1 MRSDP
6 PLEFAGRLHSFYF
19 CGNVNNRMSM
29 RKYISAIRL
38 LLLSCL
44 TILII
49 MDSIGCT
56 SGKANPD
63 KGTKLLAA
71 AASNDT
77 TAIRQLLEEGVKI
90 ETRDNSGRTPLM
102 IATYQNHL
110 AAARLLMEAGADV
123 NAQDDMRNS
132 PFLYAGASGY
142 LDIVRLCLQHHA
154 NFNVLN
160 RYGGTALI
168 PAAEKGHVEVVS
180 LLANTKGFPIDHINN
195 LGWTALL
202 EAVILSDG
210 GPKHQQIVQLLVDAG
225 CNVNIADRDG
235 ITPLQHARK
244 KGYTKMVNIL
254 EKEGAK

>member
-1 MRSDP
+1 M
-6 PLEFAGRLHSFYF
+6 
-19 CGNVNNRMSM
+19 GN
-29 RKYISAIRL
+29 RKYILAIRL
-38 LLLSCL
+38 LFFTCL
-44 TILII
+44 AILII
-49 MDSIGCT
+49 MNNVGCT
-56 SGKANPD
+56 SGKASSD
-63 KGTKLLAA
+63 KESKLLAA

-77 TAIRQLLEEGVKI
+77 AAIRQLLKEGVKI
-90 ETRDNSGRTPLM
+90 ESRDNKERTPLM

-110 AAARLLMEAGADV
+110 AAARLLMVSGADV

-142 LDIVRLCLQHHA
+142 LDIVKLCLQHNA
-154 NFNVLN
+154 NFSVLN

-168 PAAEKGHVEVVS
+168 PAAEKGHVEVVN

-210 GPKHQQIVQLLVDAG
+210 GPKHQRIVQLLVDAG

-244 KGYTKMVNIL
+244 KGYTEMVNIL
-254 EKEGAK
+254 EKAGAK